1 MLTRILAQSARSGRL
16 ASGVAASRGV
26 VRGQRQLSVLAGP
39 GPRRGV
45 ALQAAPLPL
54 RSAAWRHG
62 GARSL
67 FIQTEETP
75 NPASLK
81 FIPGKE
87 VLPEEFGSSMEFLRD
102 TPTNNSPLA
111 RLLMRLNGVNNV
123 FLSQEYVTISK
134 NDSVE
139 WAQLKPEVFATIMD
153 FYAGDKPAVTGP
165 MEMEQDEYPDEDNE
179 IVELIKELLE
189 ERIRPMVQE
198 DGGDI
203 FFKGFD
209 EETGIVS
216 VRLAGSCAGCPSST
230 VTLKHGVEN
239 MLMHYIPEVTGVH
252 SIGELDESPDVR
264 VLQYKQDDSV

>member
-1 MLTRILAQSARSGRL
+1 MVRATGAQWRL
-16 ASGVAASRGV
+16 GGV
-26 VRGQRQLSVLAGP
+26 
-39 GPRRGV
+39 
-45 ALQAAPLPL
+45 
-54 RSAAWRHG
+54 
-62 GARSL
+62 RSL

-81 FIPGKE
+81 FLPGKE
-87 VLPEEFGSSMEFLRD
+87 VLPEEYGSAMEFRGD

-111 RLLMRLNGVNNV
+111 RLLMRVNGVSGV
-123 FLSQEYVTISK
+123 FLSNDFVTISK
-134 NDSVE
+134 SDQVE

-153 FYAGDKPAVTGP
+153 FYAADKPAVTGP
-165 MEMEQDEYPDEDNE
+165 LEGAQGDEYPEEESE

-189 ERIRPMVQE
+189 QRIRPMVQE

-216 VRLAGSCAGCPSST
+216 VQLAGSCAGCPSST
-230 VTLKHGVEN
+230 VTLKNGVEN

-264 VLQYKQDDSV
+264 VLQYRQDDII